1 MNVDKQSSTISL
13 IIYKIDEKIRFFIE
27 RPFISL
33 LIIGI
38 ISLSI
43 RLLFFEPEI
52 PIRQDANGYFEY
64 AMDMSIL
71 KNIPYSAHAN
81 DGWPMFLSI
90 FFGIFNF
97 NSYQDFATLQ
107 RIVSIVISVLTIIP
121 IYFLCRRFFDRSF
134 SIVGVSLFAFE
145 PHIIQNSLLGITEP
159 LYLFLAVISLALFL
173 SKNQKLFYSSFVI
186 TALATI
192 VRAEGIVILII
203 LLVTFFVNNRKEKR
217 KIRKIFLI
225 LVIFSL
231 VFVPMMII
239 KIQTSSVV
247 DCSDCIFDSSSS
259 LNHIASFSYGSVTDP
274 ENNHVNFSNLL
285 KGVETMI
292 KRLGQSMIP
301 YFAFFVPFGIVLLFK
316 NQNKENNLLII
327 SLLIYSLV
335 AVRMFFVVGDLR
347 LIFFLYP
354 LFIILSL
361 QTIRHIGSNFE
372 FKRIFLIVI
381 IGSILLLS
389 WFFLYS
395 NTEYD
400 YDKEVTLFANYMVNN
415 VKVSNNFY
423 PESGYIYGVWASSSL
438 KYPVLTSDAEYTG
451 PQLLDYVKGTNYVYL
466 AQSANSVEKYIE
478 LARNQNL
485 SHLVID
491 DNEKRSLY
499 FKDVF
504 YHEENYPY
512 LIKEFDSIKEG
523 YSHYN
528 VKVFKIDYKYFDSKL
543 KDN

>member
-1 MNVDKQSSTISL
+1 MSVDKQSSMIFL
-13 IIYKIDEKIRFFIE
+13 IMCKIDEKIRFFTE

-43 RLLFFEPEI
+43 RLLFFEPEFL
-52 PIRQDANGYFEY
+52 IRQDANAYFDY

-90 FFGIFNF
+90 FFGVFNF

-107 RIVSIVISVLTIIP
+107 RIVSIVISTLTIIP
-121 IYFLCRRFFDRSF
+121 IYFLCRKFFDRSF

-159 LYLFLAVISLALFL
+159 LYLFLAVISLTLFL
-173 SKNQKLFYSSFVI
+173 SKNQKLFYSSFII

-192 VRAEGIVILII
+192 VRAEGIIILII
-203 LLVTFFVNNRKEKR
+203 LLITFFVNNRKEKG
-217 KIRKIFLI
+217 KIKKIFLI

-231 VFVPMMII
+231 VFIPMMVI
-239 KIQTSSVV
+239 KIQTSSEV
-247 DCSDCIFDSSSS
+247 DSDGIFDSSSS
-259 LNHIASFSYGSVTDP
+259 LNHIASFSYGSFTDP

-285 KGVETMI
+285 MGVETMI
-292 KRLGQSMIP
+292 KRIGQSMIP
-301 YFAFFVPFGIVLLFK
+301 YFAFFIPFGIVILFK
-316 NQNKENNLLII
+316 NRNKENNLIII
-327 SLLIYSLV
+327 SLFIYSLA

-347 LIFFLYP
+347 FIFFLYP

-361 QTIRHIGSNFE
+361 QTIRHISSNFE
-372 FKRIFLIVI
+372 FKRIFLIGI

-400 YDKEVTLFANYMVNN
+400 YDKEVILFANYMVNN

-423 PESGYIYGVWASSSL
+423 PESGYIYAVWASSSL
-438 KYPVLTSDAEYTG
+438 KYPILSSDIEFTG
-451 PQLLDYVKGTNYVYL
+451 PHLLDYVKGTNYVYL
-466 AQSANSVEKYIE
+466 SQSANSVEKYIE
-478 LARNQNL
+478 LARDQNL

-491 DNEKRSLY
+491 NNEKRSLY
-499 FKDVF
+499 FKDIF

-512 LIKEFDSIKEG
+512 LIKEFDSAKEG

-528 VKVFKIDYKYFDSKL
+528 VKVFKIDYKYFDSML
-543 KDN
+543 KDD